1 MDTKNVIAAI
11 SLSAAVIILYSLFF
25 QPDPATIKKNLA
37 EQNKIENNTDT
48 PSLDKNENFSK
59 LSRTD
64 ALKENDR
71 IQFENGSV
79 VGSISLKGAAID
91 DLTFKEYNV
100 ELNKNEKIIL
110 LNPRNV
116 EDGYLIESGFVS
128 TNKNIDIPDASTVW
142 EITGNKR
149 LTNNNPIKL
158 TWSNTQGITFE
169 KHISLDDQFLFTVK
183 EKIINSSD
191 KSYNFYSYG
200 QIIRN
205 EIPEISGFY
214 ILHEGFLSVL
224 DDELIEED
232 YDDIQDKKFTQ
243 IAQEGFVAISDK
255 FWVTSVIP
263 PKGKEFKTT
272 FDYKNKFRANYISTK
287 GIEVKAN
294 SSIEEKIQI
303 IVAAKRVNVIDGYAE
318 NLDINKFDLAIDWGF
333 MYFITKPLFFV
344 LDYFF
349 KLLGNYGLA
358 IIAVTICIRLAFFPL
373 ANFSFKSMG
382 KMKLLAPEMAR
393 LKELHKDDKM
403 KLQQAMM
410 ALYKKEKVNP
420 MSGCLPILVQIPVFF
435 ALYKVLFV
443 TIEMRHMPFYGWI
456 HDLSDRDP
464 TSLFNVFGLIP
475 WDPPSFL
482 LIGAWPIIMG
492 ITMWIQQKLNP
503 TPPDPIQAK
512 IFMFFPSFFN
522 CNSCTISCRSCYL
535 LELQQHLHN
544 DTTIYCS
551 KKNDYQN
558 NINVIVKRRRINKYP
573 TQRWPNS

>member
-1 MDTKNVIAAI
+1 MDTRNVIAAI

-25 QPDPATIKKNLA
+25 QPDPAIIKQNLA
-37 EQNKIENNTDT
+37 EQNKIENNEDT
-48 PSLDKNENFSK
+48 PSLDKNENFAK

-100 ELNKNEKIIL
+100 ELNGSDKITL
-110 LNPRNV
+110 LSPRNV

-142 EITGNKR
+142 EVSGNKK
-149 LTNNNPIKL
+149 LTNNSPVKL

-183 EKIINSSD
+183 EKIINRSD

-205 EIPEISGFY
+205 KLPEISGFY

-224 DDELIEED
+224 DDQLIEED
-232 YDDIQDKKFTQ
+232 YDDIQEKKFTQ

-464 TSLFNVFGLIP
+464 TSLFNVFGLLP

-492 ITMWIQQKLNP
+492 ITMFIQQKLNP

-512 IFMFFPSFFN
+512 IFMFFPVFLTVILAPFPAGLVIYWSF
-522 CNSCTISCRSCYL
+522 
-535 LELQQHLHN
+535 
-544 DTTIYCS
+544 
-551 KKNDYQN
+551 N
-558 NINVIVKRRRINKYP
+558 NIFTMIQQYIV
-573 TQRWPNS
+573 QRKMTIKTT

>member
-37 EQNKIENNTDT
+37 EQNKIENNEDT

-59 LSRTD
+59 LSRAD

-91 DLTFKEYNV
+91 DLTFKEYNI
-100 ELNKNEKIIL
+100 ELNRNEKITL
-110 LNPRNV
+110 LSPRNV

-142 EITGNKR
+142 EVSGNKR
-149 LTNNNPIKL
+149 LTNNNPVKL

-205 EIPEISGFY
+205 ELPEISGFY

-464 TSLFNVFGLIP
+464 TSLFNVFGLLP

-492 ITMWIQQKLNP
+492 ITMLIQQKLNP

-512 IFMFFPSFFN
+512 IFMFFPVFLTVILAPFPAGLVIYWSF
-522 CNSCTISCRSCYL
+522 
-535 LELQQHLHN
+535 
-544 DTTIYCS
+544 
-551 KKNDYQN
+551 N
-558 NINVIVKRRRINKYP
+558 NIFTMIQQYIV
-573 TQRWPNS
+573 QRKMTIKTT

>member
-1 MDTKNVIAAI
+1 MESKNVIAAI

-25 QPDPATIKKNLA
+25 APTPNEIK
-37 EQNKIENNTDT
+37 QNQVKQEKIEKDSDA
-48 PSLDKNENFSK
+48 PSLEQNENFVK
-59 LSRTD
+59 LSRSD

-71 IQFENGSV
+71 IQFENSSV
-79 VGSISLKGAAID
+79 IGSISLKGAAID

-100 ELNKNEKIIL
+100 KLNGSKKVSL
-110 LNPRNV
+110 LSPRNV
-116 EDGYLIESGFVS
+116 EDGYLIESGFVTS
-128 TNKNIDIPDASTVW
+128 NKNIDVPDSSTVW
-142 EITGNKR
+142 KVFGNKK
-149 LTNNNPIKL
+149 LTNKSPIKL
-158 TWSNTQGITFE
+158 TWSNSQNITFE
-169 KHISLDDQFLFTVK
+169 KYISLDDQFLFTVK
-183 EKIINSSD
+183 EKIVNKSN

-205 EIPEISGFY
+205 KLPEISGFY

-232 YDDIQDKKFTQ
+232 YDDIQEKKFTQ
-243 IAQEGFVAISDK
+243 TAQEGFVAISDK

-272 FDYKNKFRANYISTK
+272 FDYKNKFRANYISTQ
-287 GIEVKAN
+287 GIEVNAN
-294 SSIEEKIQI
+294 SSIEEEIKI
-303 IVAAKRVNVIDGYAE
+303 IVAAKRVNVIDGYAQ
-318 NLDINKFDLAIDWGF
+318 NLKINKFDLAIDWGF

-358 IIAVTICIRLAFFPL
+358 IIAVTVCIRLAFFPL

-410 ALYKKEKVNP
+410 ALYKREKVNP
-420 MSGCLPILVQIPVFF
+420 LSGCLPILVQIPVFF

-443 TIEMRHMPFYGWI
+443 TIEMRHMPFFSWI
-456 HDLSDRDP
+456 QDLSDRDP
-464 TSLFNVFGLIP
+464 TSLFNLFGLVP
-475 WDPPSFL
+475 FDPPSFL
-482 LIGAWPIIMG
+482 LIGAWPIAMG
-492 ITMWIQQKLNP
+492 ITMFIQQKLNP

-512 IFMFFPSFFN
+512 IFMFFPIFLTVILAPFPAG
-522 CNSCTISCRSCYL
+522 L
-535 LELQQHLHN
+535 V
-544 DTTIYCS
+544 IYWTF
-551 KKNDYQN
+551 N
-558 NINVIVKRRRINKYP
+558 NIFTMIQQYIV
-573 TQRWPNS
+573 QRKMTIKTT

>member
-1 MDTKNVIAAI
+1 MDSKNVIAAI

-25 QPDPATIKKNLA
+25 APSNEEIKQRQVKQ
-37 EQNKIENNTDT
+37 EQIKQEQVKQDSDA
-48 PSLDKNENFSK
+48 PSLDKSENYTK
-59 LSRTD
+59 LSRKD
-64 ALKENDR
+64 ALNENDR
-71 IQFENGSV
+71 VKFENNNM

-91 DLTFKEYNV
+91 DLIFKEYNTK
-100 ELNKNEKIIL
+100 LNGKDKVTL
-110 LNPRNV
+110 LSPRNV
-116 EDGYLIESGFVS
+116 DDGYLIESGFVT
-128 TNKNIDIPDASTVW
+128 TNKNIDVPNASTIW
-142 EITGNKR
+142 KISGNKK
-149 LTNNNPIKL
+149 LTNNNSVKL
-158 TWSNTQGITFE
+158 TWSNSQDITFE
-169 KHISLDDQFLFTVK
+169 KHISLDDQFLFTIK
-183 EKIINSSD
+183 EKIINKSD

-205 EIPEISGFY
+205 ELPEISGFY

-232 YDDIQDKKFTQ
+232 YDDIQEKKFTQ
-243 IAQEGFVAISDK
+243 IAQEGFVGISDK
-255 FWVTSVIP
+255 YWITSIIP
-263 PKGKEFKTT
+263 QKGKEFKTT
-272 FDYKNKFRANYISTK
+272 FDYKNKFRANYISTQ
-287 GIEVKAN
+287 GAEVGPN

-303 IVAAKRVNVIDGYAE
+303 ITAAKRVNIIDGYAE
-318 NLDINKFDLAIDWGF
+318 KLNINKFDLVIDWGF
-333 MYFITKPLFFV
+333 MYFITKPLFFA

-358 IIAVTICIRLAFFPL
+358 IIAVTVCIRLAFFPL

-435 ALYKVLFV
+435 AFYKILFV
-443 TIEMRHMPFYGWI
+443 TLEMRHMPFYGWI
-456 HDLSDRDP
+456 KDLSDRDP
-464 TSLFNVFGLIP
+464 TSIFNLFGLIP

-492 ITMWIQQKLNP
+492 ITMFIQQKLNP

-512 IFMFFPSFFN
+512 IFMFFPLFLTVILAPFAAGLVIYWSF
-522 CNSCTISCRSCYL
+522 
-535 LELQQHLHN
+535 
-544 DTTIYCS
+544 
-551 KKNDYQN
+551 N
-558 NINVIVKRRRINKYP
+558 NIFTMIQQYIV
-573 TQRWPNS
+573 QRKMTVKTT

>member
-1 MDTKNVIAAI
+1 MDTRNVIAAI

-37 EQNKIENNTDT
+37 EQNKIENNEDT
-48 PSLDKNENFSK
+48 PSLDKNENFAK

-100 ELNKNEKIIL
+100 ELNGSDKITL
-110 LNPRNV
+110 LSPRNV

-142 EITGNKR
+142 EVSGNKK
-149 LTNNNPIKL
+149 LTNNSPVKL
-158 TWSNTQGITFE
+158 IWSNTQGITFE

-183 EKIINSSD
+183 EKIINRSD

-205 EIPEISGFY
+205 KLPEISGFY

-224 DDELIEED
+224 DDQLIEED
-232 YDDIQDKKFTQ
+232 YDDIQEKKFTQ

-294 SSIEEKIQI
+294 SSVEEKIQI

-464 TSLFNVFGLIP
+464 TSLFNVFGLLP

-492 ITMWIQQKLNP
+492 ITMFIQQKLNP

-512 IFMFFPSFFN
+512 IFMFFPVFLTVILAPFPAGLVIYWSF
-522 CNSCTISCRSCYL
+522 
-535 LELQQHLHN
+535 
-544 DTTIYCS
+544 
-551 KKNDYQN
+551 N
-558 NINVIVKRRRINKYP
+558 NIFTMIQQYIV
-573 TQRWPNS
+573 QRKMTIKTT

>member
-1 MDTKNVIAAI
+1 MDTRNVIAAI

-25 QPDPATIKKNLA
+25 QPDPATIKQNLA
-37 EQNKIENNTDT
+37 EQNKIENNEDT
-48 PSLDKNENFSK
+48 PSLDKNENFAK

-100 ELNKNEKIIL
+100 ELNGSDKITL
-110 LNPRNV
+110 LSPRNV

-142 EITGNKR
+142 EVSGNKK
-149 LTNNNPIKL
+149 LTNNSPVKL
-158 TWSNTQGITFE
+158 TWSNTQGISFE

-183 EKIINSSD
+183 EKIINRSD

-205 EIPEISGFY
+205 KLPEISGFY

-224 DDELIEED
+224 DDQLIEED
-232 YDDIQDKKFTQ
+232 YDDIQEKKFTQ

-318 NLDINKFDLAIDWGF
+318 NLNINKFDLAIDWGF

-464 TSLFNVFGLIP
+464 TSLFNVFGLLP

-492 ITMWIQQKLNP
+492 ITMFIQQKLNP

-512 IFMFFPSFFN
+512 IFMFFPVFLTVILAPFPAGLVIYWSF
-522 CNSCTISCRSCYL
+522 
-535 LELQQHLHN
+535 
-544 DTTIYCS
+544 
-551 KKNDYQN
+551 N
-558 NINVIVKRRRINKYP
+558 NIFTMIQQYIV
-573 TQRWPNS
+573 QRKMTIKTT

>member
-1 MDTKNVIAAI
+1 MDSKNVIAAI

-25 QPDPATIKKNLA
+25 SPSQEEIKQ
-37 EQNKIENNTDT
+37 EQIKQEQIKQEQVVQNSDT
-48 PSLDKNENFSK
+48 PSLDKNENFEK
-59 LSRTD
+59 LSRKD
-64 ALKENDR
+64 ALKENNR
-71 IQFENGSV
+71 VQFENNSV
-79 VGSISLKGAAID
+79 IGSISLKGAAID

-100 ELNKNEKIIL
+100 ELNGSDQITL
-110 LNPRNV
+110 LSPRNV
-116 EDGYLIESGFVS
+116 DDGYLIESGFVT
-128 TNKNIDIPDASTVW
+128 TNKNIDVPDASTIWKVS
-142 EITGNKR
+142 GNKR

-158 TWSNTQGITFE
+158 TWSNSQSITFE

-183 EKIINSSD
+183 EKIINASD

-205 EIPEISGFY
+205 KLPEISGFY

-232 YDDIQDKKFTQ
+232 YDDIQEKKFSQ

-255 FWVTSVIP
+255 FWVTSVVP

-272 FDYKNKFRANYISTK
+272 FDYKNKFRANYISTQ
-287 GIEVKAN
+287 GIEVGAN
-294 SSIEEKIQI
+294 SSIEEKLQI

-318 NLDINKFDLAIDWGF
+318 NLNINKFDLAIDWGF

-358 IIAVTICIRLAFFPL
+358 IIAATVCIRLAFFPL

-382 KMKLLAPEMAR
+382 KMKLLAPEMAN
-393 LKELHKDDKM
+393 LKILHKDDKM
-403 KLQQAMM
+403 ALQKAMM
-410 ALYKKEKVNP
+410 ALYKREKVNP

-464 TSLFNVFGLIP
+464 TSLFNVFGLIS

-492 ITMWIQQKLNP
+492 ITMFIQQKLNP

-512 IFMFFPSFFN
+512 IFMFFPLFLTVILAPFPAGLVIYWSF
-522 CNSCTISCRSCYL
+522 
-535 LELQQHLHN
+535 
-544 DTTIYCS
+544 
-551 KKNDYQN
+551 N
-558 NINVIVKRRRINKYP
+558 NIFTMIQQYIV
-573 TQRWPNS
+573 QRKMTIKTT

>member
-1 MDTKNVIAAI
+1 MDTRNVIAAI

-37 EQNKIENNTDT
+37 EQNKIENNEDT

-59 LSRTD
+59 LSRAD

-100 ELNKNEKIIL
+100 ELNKNEKITL
-110 LNPRNV
+110 LSPRNV

-142 EITGNKR
+142 EVSGNNK
-149 LTNNNPIKL
+149 LTNNNPVKL

-205 EIPEISGFY
+205 ELPEISGFY

-243 IAQEGFVAISDK
+243 IAQDGFVAISDK

-512 IFMFFPSFFN
+512 IFMFFPVFLTVILAPFPAGLVIYWSF
-522 CNSCTISCRSCYL
+522 
-535 LELQQHLHN
+535 
-544 DTTIYCS
+544 
-551 KKNDYQN
+551 N
-558 NINVIVKRRRINKYP
+558 NIFTMIQQYIV
-573 TQRWPNS
+573 QRKMTIKTT

>member
-1 MDTKNVIAAI
+1 MDTRNVIAAI

-25 QPDPATIKKNLA
+25 QPDPAAIKQNL
-37 EQNKIENNTDT
+37 EELKKIENNTDT
-48 PSLDKNENFSK
+48 PSLDKNENFLK

-71 IQFENGSV
+71 IQFENSSV

-100 ELNKNEKIIL
+100 ELNGSDKITL
-110 LNPRNV
+110 LSPRNV

-142 EITGNKR
+142 EVSGNRK
-149 LTNNNPIKL
+149 LTNSNSVKL

-183 EKIINSSD
+183 EKIINKSD

-205 EIPEISGFY
+205 KLPEISGFY

-224 DDELIEED
+224 DDQLIEED
-232 YDDIQDKKFTQ
+232 YDDIQEKKFSQT
-243 IAQEGFVAISDK
+243 AQEGFVAISDK
-255 FWVTSVIP
+255 FWVTSIIP
-263 PKGKEFKTT
+263 PKGKDFKTT

-287 GIEVKAN
+287 GIEVNAN
-294 SSIEEKIQI
+294 NSIEEKIQI
-303 IVAAKRVNVIDGYAE
+303 IVAAKRVNVIDGYAKS
-318 NLDINKFDLAIDWGF
+318 LKINKFDLAIDWGF

-358 IIAVTICIRLAFFPL
+358 IIAVTVCIRLAFFPL

-393 LKELHKDDKM
+393 LKEIHKDDKM

-464 TSLFNVFGLIP
+464 TSLFNVFGLLP

-492 ITMWIQQKLNP
+492 ITMFIQQKLNP

-512 IFMFFPSFFN
+512 IFMFFPVFLTVILAPFPAGLVIYWSF
-522 CNSCTISCRSCYL
+522 
-535 LELQQHLHN
+535 
-544 DTTIYCS
+544 
-551 KKNDYQN
+551 N
-558 NINVIVKRRRINKYP
+558 NIFTMIQQYIV
-573 TQRWPNS
+573 QRKMTVKTT

>member
-25 QPDPATIKKNLA
+25 QPDPVAIKQNLA
-37 EQNKIENNTDT
+37 EQKKIENNTDT

-59 LSRTD
+59 LSRAD

-71 IQFENGSV
+71 IQFENESV

-128 TNKNIDIPDASTVW
+128 TNKNIDIPDASTIW

-158 TWSNTQGITFE
+158 TWSNSQGITFE

-464 TSLFNVFGLIP
+464 TSLFNVFGLLP

-512 IFMFFPSFFN
+512 IFMFFPVFLTVILAPFPAGLVIYWSF
-522 CNSCTISCRSCYL
+522 
-535 LELQQHLHN
+535 
-544 DTTIYCS
+544 
-551 KKNDYQN
+551 N
-558 NINVIVKRRRINKYP
+558 NIFTMIQQYIV
-573 TQRWPNS
+573 QRKMTIKTT

>member
-1 MDTKNVIAAI
+1 MDTRNVIAAI

-25 QPDPATIKKNLA
+25 QPDPATIKQNLA

-48 PSLDKNENFSK
+48 TSLDKNENFAK
-59 LSRTD
+59 LSRAD

-100 ELNKNEKIIL
+100 ELNKNEKITL
-110 LNPRNV
+110 LSPRNV

-142 EITGNKR
+142 EVSGNNK
-149 LTNNNPIKL
+149 LTNNNPVKL

-205 EIPEISGFY
+205 ELPEISGFY

-358 IIAVTICIRLAFFPL
+358 IIAVTVCIRLAFFPL

-464 TSLFNVFGLIP
+464 TSLFNVFGLLP
-475 WDPPSFL
+475 WDPHSFL

-512 IFMFFPSFFN
+512 IFMFFPVFLTVILAPFPAGLVIYWSF
-522 CNSCTISCRSCYL
+522 
-535 LELQQHLHN
+535 
-544 DTTIYCS
+544 
-551 KKNDYQN
+551 N
-558 NINVIVKRRRINKYP
+558 NIFTMIQQYIV
-573 TQRWPNS
+573 QRKMTIKTT

>member
-1 MDTKNVIAAI
+1 MESKNVIAAI

-25 QPDPATIKKNLA
+25 QPDPQVIRQNLA
-37 EQNKIENNTDT
+37 EQKKIENNTDT
-48 PSLDKNENFSK
+48 PSLDKNENITK
-59 LSRTD
+59 LSRKD
-64 ALKENDR
+64 ALKINDR
-71 IQFENGSV
+71 IQFENRSV
-79 VGSISLKGAAID
+79 IGSISLKGAAID

-100 ELNKNEKIIL
+100 ELNGNDKITL
-110 LNPRNV
+110 LSPRNV

-142 EITGNKR
+142 KVSGNKR
-149 LTNNNPIKL
+149 LTNNNPVKL
-158 TWSNTQGITFE
+158 IWSNTQGIIFE
-169 KHISLDDQFLFTVK
+169 KYISLDDQFLFTVK
-183 EKIINSSD
+183 EKIINKSN

-205 EIPEISGFY
+205 KLPEISGFY

-224 DDELIEED
+224 DDQLIEED
-232 YDDIQDKKFTQ
+232 YDDIQEKKFSQT
-243 IAQEGFVAISDK
+243 AQEGFVAISDK
-255 FWVTSVIP
+255 FWVTSIIP

-358 IIAVTICIRLAFFPL
+358 IIAVTVCIRLAFFPL

-393 LKELHKDDKM
+393 LKEIHKDDKM

-464 TSLFNVFGLIP
+464 TSLFNVFGLLP

-492 ITMWIQQKLNP
+492 ITMFIQQKLNP

-512 IFMFFPSFFN
+512 IFMFFPVFLTVILAPFPAGLVIYWSF
-522 CNSCTISCRSCYL
+522 
-535 LELQQHLHN
+535 
-544 DTTIYCS
+544 
-551 KKNDYQN
+551 N
-558 NINVIVKRRRINKYP
+558 NIFTMIQQYIV
-573 TQRWPNS
+573 QRKMTIKTI